1 MNSKRLWGFLLGIVL
16 LHTLPMYG
24 AMPDKTLL
32 RIGGKEVTSSEF
44 ESYYRMYADSAME
57 TPQHYLPRFVL
68 FKLKV
73 ADARRQGWDTLPDFR
88 QACSVLQAQVLK
100 RALVDTDKKK
110 AFLRECYQRESA
122 RVQLRQWV
130 RMESVSILLPQ
141 SASRS
146 WLRQAQD
153 RMEEV
158 SRKLRQGMSLEEAV
172 GQFPQQKDISL
183 VVDTDTLWRPVA
195 GLLQEFSAPLLEM
208 NAGDYSAPFV
218 SPLGVHLV
226 RLLERKQE
234 VGFTQALPL
243 LESYLDRLGASSQ
256 CLNMDAYTAWNG
268 QSKEATP
275 EAVRLELQQVADG
288 LLAACWDKQNHI
300 GGHADVSAAEL
311 ERYFDRNRSEYAWAF
326 PHYKG
331 AVVHCQDKKAAK
343 KIRKMLKKMPESE
356 WNAAIRKW
364 SEEHPDS
371 PAQIQQG
378 LFQIGKNP
386 YVDKLAFKCGAYQPK
401 EGFPYVFVLG
411 KRLKGP
417 EVYTDVRHEVLED
430 FRMAQEEVRL
440 GDLRKRF
447 AVEINPE
454 ILKTVN
460 SSGSN

>member
-57 TPQHYLPRFVL
+57 TPQHYLSRFVL

-268 QSKEATP
+268 QSKEAIP

-378 LFQIGKNP
+378 
-386 YVDKLAFKCGAYQPK
+386 C
-401 EGFPYVFVLG
+401 
-411 KRLKGP
+411 
-417 EVYTDVRHEVLED
+417 
-430 FRMAQEEVRL
+430 FR
-440 GDLRKRF
+440 
-447 AVEINPE
+447 
-454 ILKTVN
+454 
-460 SSGSN
+460 

>member
-57 TPQHYLPRFVL
+57 TPQHYLSRFVL

-268 QSKEATP
+268 QSKEAIP

-417 EVYTDVRHEVLED
+417 EVYTDVCHEVLED